1 MATLYTIGHSTRDL
15 ADFSRVL
22 QAHELDVLADIR
34 AFPVS
39 RRHPHFNREALELWL
54 PEIGLEYR
62 WVQALGGRRKK
73 IREDSPHVALREES
87 FRNYADYMLT
97 APFQD
102 AVAELAELAEQ
113 KRVAIMCA
121 ERLYFNC
128 HRMMVSDYL
137 VAHGHHALHIEDEK
151 RPREHELMKEA
162 RVVDGQLIYKG
173 DRLL

>member
-22 QAHELDVLADIR
+22 QAHEINLLADIR
-34 AFPVS
+34 AFPMS
-39 RRHPHFNREALELWL
+39 RRHPQYNREALELWL

-73 IREDSPHVALREES
+73 TSDESPHVALRNDS
-87 FRNYADYMLT
+87 FRNYADYMQT
-97 APFQD
+97 PPFQN
-102 AVAELAELAEQ
+102 AVAELFGLAAQ
-113 KRVAIMCA
+113 KRVVIMCA

-137 VAHGHHALHIEDEK
+137 MAHGHQVLHIDDEK
-151 RPREHELMKEA
+151 PPREHQLMKEA
-162 RVVDGQLIYKG
+162 RIVDGQLIYKG
-173 DRLL
+173 DRLF

>member
-1 MATLYTIGHSTRDL
+1 MATLFTIGHSTRNL

-22 QAHELDVLADIR
+22 QAHGLNVLADIR
-34 AFPVS
+34 AFPMS
-39 RRHPHFNREALELWL
+39 RRHPQYNREALELWL

-73 IREDSPHVALREES
+73 IMADSPHLALRNDS

-97 APFQD
+97 PPFQD
-102 AVAELAELAEQ
+102 AVAELVELAAT

-121 ERLYFNC
+121 ERMYFNC

-137 VAHGHHALHIEDEK
+137 VANGHPALHIDDEK
-151 RPREHELMKEA
+151 PPREHQLMEEA

>member
-22 QAHELDVLADIR
+22 QAHELHVLADIR
-34 AFPVS
+34 AFPMS
-39 RRHPHFNREALELWL
+39 RRHPQYNREALELWL

-62 WVQALGGRRKK
+62 WGQALGGRRKK
-73 IREDSPHVALREES
+73 IMDASPNIALRDDS

-97 APFQD
+97 APFQN
-102 AVAELAELAEQ
+102 AVAELVVLAET
-113 KRVAIMCA
+113 KRIAIMCA
-121 ERLYFNC
+121 ERIYFQC

-137 VAHGHHALHIEDEK
+137 AAHGHRVLHIEDEMP
-151 RPREHELMKEA
+151 PREHQLMEEA

>member
-1 MATLYTIGHSTRDL
+1 MPTVYTIGHSTRDL

-22 QAHELDVLADIR
+22 QAHELQVLADIR
-34 AFPVS
+34 AFPMS
-39 RRHPHFNREALELWL
+39 RRHPQYNRESLELWL

-73 IREDSPHVALREES
+73 LRDDSPHIALRDES

-102 AVAELAELAEQ
+102 AVGELVTLAET

-121 ERLYFNC
+121 ERVYFQC

-137 VAHGHHALHIEDEK
+137 VAHGNRVLHIDEEK
-151 RPREHELMKEA
+151 PPREHQLMKEA
-162 RVVDGQLIYKG
+162 RVVEGELIYKG
-173 DRLL
+173 DRLF